1 MLRYITVA
9 CIYEKGGGRG
19 TNIETYTL
27 FYAITVGGFGYCA
40 ARAASLV
47 TKFSANFVRY
57 LLRSSPIPTEKRQ
70 VSFIRRNKLNFNLPV
85 IRFGSSRTH
94 LTIFHDA
101 RTFISPSERNVPRFF
116 RSNRRA
122 RKHTRTYTYTRV
134 RRSSERKNRA
144 STIENEKY
152 RSLEAKQSACNWNLL
167 RETSNVCI

>member
-101 RTFISPSERNVPRFF
+101 RTFISPSERNDSFGVIIAHANTHART
-116 RSNRRA
+116 RTRAYVDRASARIERA
-122 RKHTRTYTYTRV
+122 R
-134 RRSSERKNRA
+134 
-144 STIENEKY
+144 
-152 RSLEAKQSACNWNLL
+152 
-167 RETSNVCI
+167 